1 MPCSMRKSPCMAIL
15 AAHKRDDPPANCTA
29 HSLETWASKD
39 STGAA
44 DAQLAKTAVITWR
57 GMLTKLL
64 LAVYEADNLNNG
76 KRADGWDMNAML
88 VDVSPPLEMSKPG
101 GPADSDQN

>member
-1 MPCSMRKSPCMAIL
+1 MPCSMRKS
-15 AAHKRDDPPANCTA
+15 DTDFYSSTQGNEPPSPRQSA
-29 HSLETWASKD
+29 HSLETWASTD

-64 LAVYEADNLNNG
+64 LAVYEADNVNNG
-76 KRADGWDMNAML
+76 RRADGWDMNAML
-88 VDVSPPLEMSKPG
+88 VDVSRTGYSLLLG
-101 GPADSDQN
+101 